1 VSGEVTLIDTS
12 DGAISRLVQTA
23 SKLFARSDFGPAAL
37 VGGLAVTMR
46 LATVHRATN
55 DVDAVTDG
63 DGPRALALEYL
74 SDSEARVSD
83 RIEINGVKVDVM
95 PTSPLPTHARD
106 LPDGD
111 LDRLFVLGHRW
122 ALETAGSLVTPRGVV
137 WRGN

>member
-74 SDSEARVSD
+74 SDSEARASD